1 MDRRELRFHAQ
12 EQNDTIQCK
21 NITTPS
27 NLDNLITNIF
37 YFISKL
43 LGDLSNLALT
53 RFTRSKW
60 PIYKVIYKKS
70 SPGVPKLN
78 SLVHDVTNIWRQNA
92 RWRTFVRLHGGSGG
106 VTCHTTSLHA
116 SNTNH
121 CHIPH
126 SSLIAPVLFHQALLQ
141 VSSACVERVFHKLL

>member
-60 PIYKVIYKKS
+60 PIYNVIYKKS
-70 SPGVPKLN
+70 CPGVPTLN
-78 SLVHDVTNIWRQNA
+78 LLEPIGINIGN
-92 RWRTFVRLHGGSGG
+92 TSHGMSQQ
-106 VTCHTTSLHA
+106 
-116 SNTNH
+116 
-121 CHIPH
+121 I
-126 SSLIAPVLFHQALLQ
+126 QD
-141 VSSACVERVFHKLL
+141 